1 MTGASKVASSSPIT
15 GAGREEEEERSSRS
29 RRRATISRLRGLRA
43 RIAWCMVG
51 TAVIQVGAVPS
62 SQAKKRSALKPGVQI
77 TVPPASSE
85 ASTPAISPWM
95 WKSGMMLRQRSPG
108 PSESQPEM
116 LRAEAQRFAP
126 VSGTILGR
134 DVVPEVW
141 STSAASSL
149 SPSSPAAAAPAAP
162 AAASRVKAPAPALA
176 CASGVSPMIG
186 TPTRCAASTAAPS
199 VPLSRISALARRSS
213 R

>member
-1 MTGASKVASSSPIT
+1 
-15 GAGREEEEERSSRS
+15 
-29 RRRATISRLRGLRA
+29 
-43 RIAWCMVG
+43 MVG
-51 TAVIQVGAVPS
+51 TAVTQVGAVPS

-77 TVPPASSE
+77 TAAPASSD

-108 PSESQPEM
+108 SSESQPEM
-116 LRAEAQRFAP
+116 LRADAQRFAP

-141 STSAASSL
+141 STSAASSAST
-149 SPSSPAAAAPAAP
+149 SPPSFA
-162 AAASRVKAPAPALA
+162 APAPAPAGVSRAKVPAPA

-199 VPLSRISALARRSS
+199 APASRISARARRSE